1 MPKKKKIL
9 TLDEHFEFVR
19 MLLPLARKMREAEH
33 KFRKLAYDMEDKWLA
48 DGIRRRKSTAS
59 FTTRSIVPKRMSWK
73 DMTRRRR
80 RNDKA

>member
-33 KFRKLAYDMEDKWLA
+33 AFWKLAYDMEDKWLA
-48 DGIRRRKSTAS
+48 DGISQKEID
-59 FTTRSIVPKRMSWK
+59 SIIHDAEYCAEK
-73 DMTRRRR
+73 DVLEGY
-80 RNDKA
+80 DPAEEEE